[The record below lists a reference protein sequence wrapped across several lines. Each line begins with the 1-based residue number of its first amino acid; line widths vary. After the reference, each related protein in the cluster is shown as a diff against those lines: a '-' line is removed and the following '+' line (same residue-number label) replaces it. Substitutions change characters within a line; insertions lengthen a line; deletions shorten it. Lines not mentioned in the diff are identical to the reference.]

1 MRLYFSTAP
10 VDDAQFENTSIGY
23 FYKSDKYYLYSEG
36 MSYCCSIGAI
46 FYTPNSEDEVQT
58 LASEID
64 LSGKYDDALQ

>member
-10 VDDAQFENTSIGY
+10 ADDAQFENTSIGY
-23 FYKSDKYYLYSEG
+23 FHRSGKKYLYSEG

-58 LASEID
+58 LGSEFD
-64 LSGKYDDALQ
+64 FSSKYDDALQ